1 MLKKWGVTLLIV
13 ALVAGCSSKTDTV
26 KEETKMKNQKVEEKV
41 EETKV
46 EQVKEEPK
54 VSSVEEEKEKRKN
67 MLIIL
72 LSLWKRLQWQ
82 MILFKSY

>member
-26 KEETKMKNQKVEEKV
+26 KEETKNEESKVEEKV

-54 VSSVEEEKEKRKN
+54 VSSVEEEKREKKYVDN
-67 MLIIL
+67 IIIIME
-72 LSLWKRLQWQ
+72 KDCNG
-82 MILFKSY
+82 K

>member
-26 KEETKMKNQKVEEKV
+26 KEETKNEESKVEEKV

-54 VSSVEEEKEKRKN
+54 S
-67 MLIIL
+67 
-72 LSLWKRLQWQ
+72 
-82 MILFKSY
+82 